1 MVPDSVWKW
10 VRHLGGPGLIL
21 LGLADN
27 TPFVSTP
34 AGGVDLAVML
44 LSASNHEL
52 WTYYAFMATVG
63 EVAGGY
69 LTYRLAAKGSQVTLE
84 RKAGKSRAGR
94 IYRQF
99 EKNGF
104 LTLFAGSLLPP
115 PFPFTSLLVTAGVMQ
130 YPRRKLLSALTPGRA
145 LRFFTVAFWGR
156 TYGREVAAFFSRH
169 YQPAIY
175 ILISLALTAAIV
187 LPVYFGIRR
196 STARDK
202 KE

>member
-1 MVPDSVWKW
+1 MEVC
-10 VRHLGGPGLIL
+10 
-21 LGLADN
+21 
-27 TPFVSTP
+27 
-34 AGGVDLAVML
+34 
-44 LSASNHEL
+44 L
-52 WTYYAFMATVG
+52 WCLTRCGNGF
-63 EVAGGY
+63 AGGY
-69 LTYRLAAKGSQVTLE
+69 LTYRLAAKGSQETLE